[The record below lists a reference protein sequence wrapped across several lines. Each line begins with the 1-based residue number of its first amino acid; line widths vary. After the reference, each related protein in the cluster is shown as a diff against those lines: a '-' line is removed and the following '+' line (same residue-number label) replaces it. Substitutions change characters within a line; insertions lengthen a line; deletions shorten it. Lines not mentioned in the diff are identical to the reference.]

1 MPEITAEQLNS
12 RFKQFDSLIKS
23 VLAEGGTIISG
34 VVVKK
39 TAWPAKE
46 GRSPSW
52 NVEVG
57 YFGGSA
63 RISVSQRLFDSI
75 GIGSYQLF
83 QVTQRASASS
93 IYSTAQEP

>member
-1 MPEITAEQLNS
+1 MPEVTAEQLNV
-12 RFKQFDSLIKS
+12 RFKQFDAAIKA

-75 GIGSYQLF
+75 GLGSYQLL
-83 QVTQRASASS
+83 QVMQRASSNS
-93 IYSTAQEP
+93 LYSTAIEL

>member
-1 MPEITAEQLNS
+1 MPEVTPEQLNA
-12 RFKQFDSLIKS
+12 RFKQFDTAIKA
-23 VLAEGGTIISG
+23 VLAEGGTTISG

-52 NVEVG
+52 SVEVA

-63 RISVSQRLFDSI
+63 RVSVSQRLFDSI
-75 GIGSYQLF
+75 GIGSYQLL
-83 QVTQRASASS
+83 QVTQRASANSL
-93 IYSTAQEP
+93 YSTAIEP